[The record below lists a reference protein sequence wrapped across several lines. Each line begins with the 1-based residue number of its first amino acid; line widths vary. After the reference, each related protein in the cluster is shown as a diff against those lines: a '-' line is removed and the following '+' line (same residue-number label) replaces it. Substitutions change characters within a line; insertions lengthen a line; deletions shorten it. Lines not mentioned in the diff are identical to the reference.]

1 MNTTSKVLQDNVRPM
16 QTPEESLAEIEQMEK
31 AGTIE
36 LNSNRVQE
44 NDEPNKKRAA
54 CKNWLLEQGIDEKNA
69 SEIGSLFTNPDAYP
83 YRIELHPKSAVVI
96 SKIIAQNSISQ
107 SILEF
112 YKKLLISVFSD
123 AKDFTSEER
132 QAFTSQ
138 KIGRAHV

>member
-69 SEIGSLFTNPDAYP
+69 SEIGSLFNNPDA
-83 YRIELHPKSAVVI
+83 
-96 SKIIAQNSISQ
+96 SKISCCN
-107 SILEF
+107 F
-112 YKKLLISVFSD
+112 
-123 AKDFTSEER
+123 
-132 QAFTSQ
+132 
-138 KIGRAHV
+138 

>member
-1 MNTTSKVLQDNVRPM
+1 MNTTSKVLKDNVSPM

-44 NDEPNKKRAA
+44 NDELNKRAA

-69 SEIGSLFTNPDAYP
+69 SEIGSLFNNPDAYP

-96 SKIIAQNSISQ
+96 SEIIAQNSISQ
-107 SILEF
+107 SI
-112 YKKLLISVFSD
+112 
-123 AKDFTSEER
+123 
-132 QAFTSQ
+132 
-138 KIGRAHV
+138 